1 MRYPLAR
8 AALLNTAITPT
19 EATAVSWLPSIIR
32 ATLIKST
39 KDAILASWK
48 INGHLQSWMAQREA
62 FMRQN
67 IAALPHDTRA

>member
-1 MRYPLAR
+1 M
-8 AALLNTAITPT
+8 
-19 EATAVSWLPSIIR
+19 
-32 ATLIKST
+32 IKST
-39 KDAILASWK
+39 KGDILASWK